1 MKLYIDIETRS
12 ALDLKE
18 VGVYR
23 YVEDPQF
30 RILMAAWAID
40 DEPVQIE
47 TDSVHIDLIPGL
59 WDPEVQKV
67 AHNAAF
73 ERVCFSRFDGM
84 PTGTYLDPE
93 PWHDTAAI
101 ASERAYPASLDGA
114 ARVLSASP
122 KDSAGTRLINLF
134 CKPRRDGGWNN
145 EHTHPEEWKAF
156 MAYCRQDVV
165 TLREI
170 DEKLGDWPTETE
182 RLIFMADQRINDYGM
197 RIDKRLARKAHLA
210 ALANAAKHEAEFR
223 ALTGVENPNSNPQL
237 LAWRDREGLR
247 PLLPNFRA
255 ETVEKALEQD
265 LKPEHRKALELRQ
278 ELALVA
284 AKKFGSALACAC
296 EDDRL
301 RGSFRFYGAHTGRW
315 TGSRTQPH
323 NLPRLGF
330 KEIADEEIAI
340 YDLLNGNGAT
350 PTDLKRL
357 VRPMFLGPM
366 TVVDYSSIE
375 ARVIAWLAGEQWVL
389 EAARDGRDLYVET
402 AKMMGGLTRAQGKVA
417 VLALGYNGGPNSLRV
432 MAGDADYFDKHGNLS
447 SSGGTMKTSR
457 EAKSARGELI
467 KHMSDE
473 DLYTFFVYPWRNA
486 NRQTVKLWANLQD
499 AFYEGGEA
507 GPLLFVEKDGK
518 DRAIRLPSG
527 RFIVYHGVG
536 RRHDPETG
544 RTRLV
549 FKDFSRGGAP
559 RDTYGGRLTENVTQA
574 VARDLM
580 GEALV
585 RLHDHGFNVVGHVH
599 DEVLVD
605 GEHDPEVIKKIM
617 CELPSWATGLPVDGE
632 GNVFARYRK
641 G

>member
-23 YVEDPQF
+23 YVEDPEF

-40 DEPVQIE
+40 DDEVRVD
-47 TDSVHIDLIPGL
+47 TDPIAIYEIPGL
-59 WDPEVQKV
+59 WDPDVTKV

-73 ERVCFSRFDGM
+73 ERICFSRYDGL

-101 ASERAYPASLDGA
+101 AAERAYPASLDGA
-114 ARVLSASP
+114 AKVLSASP

-134 CKPRRDGGWNN
+134 CKPRRDGGWND

-197 RIDKRLARKAHLA
+197 RIDTRLARKAHLA
-210 ALANAAKHEAEFR
+210 ALANGAKHEAEFR

-237 LAWRDREGLR
+237 IAWRNREGLR

-340 YDLLNGNGAT
+340 HDLLNGNGAT

-389 EAARDGRDLYVET
+389 EAARAGRDLYVET

-432 MAGDADYFDKHGNLS
+432 MASDKDEYLGRPLV
-447 SSGGTMKTSR
+447 K
-457 EAKSARGELI
+457 L
-467 KHMSDE
+467 SDE
-473 DLYTFFVYPWRNA
+473 ELYSAFVYPWRNA
-486 NRQTVKLWANLQD
+486 NPRTVKLWQRIGE
-499 AFYEGGEA
+499 AFYDGGPVGKHMA
-507 GPLLFVEKDGK
+507 VEKDGK

-549 FKDFSRGGAP
+549 FKDFSKGGAP

-585 RLHDHGFNVVGHVH
+585 RLHDHGFNVIGHVH